1 MGKHHL
7 QRSIQPPWKI
17 EMIPLKPHPGWGETS
32 VKQQVLP
39 NLSSFWGSV
48 KRDNPSM
55 YYLHTKIY
63 IYIYVYMVNL
73 FKCQISI
80 YIICKDPPNM
90 LWLTCVLPLHSFT
103 ATYWM
108 YKSSCTCFYLPKNFL
123 AWCYFTLRGLYQII
137 LLQHPII
144 SSTKKTLAL
153 LHFWMPKLTS
163 QRKKSSI
170 WMFPKIGVPQN
181 GWFVMENLIKMD
193 DLGAP
198 LLSPIVGNTMKD
210 PHSSW
215 KLSLWPTSTGHF
227 NDAADSFRDDGWWW
241 KATSSACRP
250 LWAPWSSAF
259 PVKGSDWKKSE
270 VNDTPQKK

>member
-1 MGKHHL
+1 
-7 QRSIQPPWKI
+7 
-17 EMIPLKPHPGWGETS
+17 
-32 VKQQVLP
+32 
-39 NLSSFWGSV
+39 
-48 KRDNPSM
+48 
-55 YYLHTKIY
+55 
-63 IYIYVYMVNL
+63 MVNL

-108 YKSSCTCFYLPKNFL
+108 YKFSCTCFYLPKNFL

-198 LLSPIVGNTMKD
+198 LLSPIVGNTMKH
-210 PHSSW
+210 PYSSW

-227 NDAADSFRDDGWWW
+227 NDAADSFRDD
-241 KATSSACRP
+241 KLSAT
-250 LWAPWSSAF
+250 
-259 PVKGSDWKKSE
+259 GSTTGDDEKLRLQLAALCERHDLQHFLSKDLTEKSLKSMTHPKK
-270 VNDTPQKK
+270 NKQM